1 MVWSPQVRR
10 VDRKGDGERW
20 VVGHRLADDFL
31 EFASSR
37 ARPNTVWAYAHDLK
51 AFLTAVAKEPVE
63 VGPADVMSFVTAQC
77 A

>member
-1 MVWSPQVRR
+1 MEDPGQRGHVE
-10 VDRKGDGERW
+10 DGPD
-20 VVGHRLADDFL
+20 VGHRLADDFL

-37 ARPNTVWAYAHDLK
+37 ARPNTVRAYAHDLK
-51 AFLTAVAKEPVE
+51 VFLTVVAKEPVE